1 MEQVGVKID
10 VSNARGRNDTKIII
24 IDGTLD
30 TVTSTQAEK
39 IISPLVDQE
48 KHLIVDCTNLSYV
61 NSTGLA
67 FLLKCYIQMK
77 RREGDFKIVNPNKLI
92 YEIMDI
98 TGALNLLE
106 VFKNQEEAINS
117 LDKT

>member
-1 MEQVGVKID
+1 MEQPVVKIVIED
-10 VSNARGRNDTKIII
+10 AAGRTDTKIITI
-24 IDGTLD
+24 IGSLD
-30 TVTSTQAEK
+30 SVTSIQAEK
-39 IISPLVDQE
+39 NIGPLIEQE
-48 KHLIVDCTNLSYV
+48 KHIIVDCTDLSYV

-106 VFKNQEEAINS
+106 VYNSREEAIKS
-117 LDKT
+117 VS

>member
-1 MEQVGVKID
+1 MEQPGVKIVIED
-10 VSNARGRNDTKIII
+10 AAGRTDTKIITI
-24 IDGTLD
+24 TGSLD
-30 TVTSTQAEK
+30 SVTSIQAEK
-39 IISPLVDQE
+39 NIGPLIEQE
-48 KHLIVDCTNLSYV
+48 KHIIVDCTDLSYV

-106 VFKNQEEAINS
+106 VYNNREEAIKS
-117 LDKT
+117 VS

>member
-1 MEQVGVKID
+1 MEQQAGVKIEIKN
-10 VSNARGRNDTKIII
+10 VEGRTDTKIIR

-30 TVTSTQAEK
+30 SVTSTQAEK
-39 IISPLVDQE
+39 TVNPLIDQE

-77 RREGDFKIVNPNKLI
+77 RRDGDFKIVNPNKLI
-92 YEIMDI
+92 HEIMDI

-106 VFKNQEEAINS
+106 VYRSPEEAIKS
-117 LDKT
+117 LT

>member
-1 MEQVGVKID
+1 MEQAGVKIEQKD
-10 VSNARGRNDTKIII
+10 VQGRNDAKIIVI
-24 IDGTLD
+24 EGVLD
-30 TVTSTQAEK
+30 TITSAQAEK
-39 IISPLVDQE
+39 IIGPLIEQE
-48 KHLIVDCTNLSYV
+48 RHLIVDCTSLSYV

-92 YEIMDI
+92 HEIMDI

-106 VFKNQEEAINS
+106 VYNNQQEAIKS
-117 LDKT
+117 LG

>member
-1 MEQVGVKID
+1 MEQPGVKLTVED
-10 VSNARGRNDTKIII
+10 VAGKTDTKIIV

-30 TVTSTQAEK
+30 TVTSTQAER
-39 IISPLVDQE
+39 IVSPLIDKE
-48 KHLIVDCTNLSYV
+48 KHLIVDCTSLSYV

-77 RREGDFKIVNPNKLI
+77 RRDGDLKIVNPNKLI
-92 YEIMDI
+92 REIMDI

-106 VFKNQEEAINS
+106 VYINREEAIKS
-117 LDKT
+117 L